1 MNLRR
6 IFKPLAAAILAV
18 GLVTAACRPGGR
30 RAAPQRPTKHTYDT
44 GWGFK

>member
-6 IFKPLAAAILAV
+6 VLKPLAAAILAV
-18 GLVTAACRPGGR
+18 GLVTVGVAPADAALARK
-30 RAAPQRPTKHTYDT
+30 APTTHSFDT